1 LRDKRESAPVA
12 RVVTCNHEAF
22 MMGTITGEQKRV
34 TSRFFV
40 GDWFARWSRLSVE
53 FGLSQALGQST
64 ALISGLIY
72 VRLMPVDQYAVYA
85 ISLTSLAFIS
95 TGSDLGLTSSVNYF
109 WREGSRDQ
117 CSIEPI
123 IAAVQRLRWALLVL
137 ASFVSGALLLKA
149 IREQNLPIISVFAC
163 FGLVVG
169 TVSARLRA
177 TLDIQLM
184 RLEGM
189 QRESYYCEAAGSI
202 TRLLVAVAMIVTGI
216 TTALFGL
223 AGGLLG
229 SLAMWATVRG
239 FAGTP
244 RSKLHS
250 VESETWRKLLG
261 YVIPTG
267 FTTLVYMVQLPIVLW
282 LALTFGGKALLAE
295 TFAVGRIGAIYGLM
309 SVFVGAVIGPRLAR
323 ISDDARFV
331 RTAGLFL
338 LALVLLSVGAIMM
351 AYLAPTAL
359 LLLIGPKYAHL
370 DREVALTIAA
380 ASFDLLTAFLAMV
393 NRLRGWVRLESLTA
407 ACQAVIIFMLA
418 SHWSFHDTAS
428 AWSLIVIL
436 SGFSF
441 LWTGIT
447 YIVGLSAPA
456 VVKVR

>member
-1 LRDKRESAPVA
+1 
-12 RVVTCNHEAF
+12 
-22 MMGTITGEQKRV
+22 MMGTITGEQKRPA
-34 TSRFFV
+34 SRFMSLAV
-40 GDWFARWSRLSVE
+40 SDWFARWSRLSVE
-53 FGLSQALGQST
+53 FGLSQALGQSA

-72 VRLMPVDQYAVYA
+72 VRLMPVDQYALYA
-85 ISLTSLAFIS
+85 ISLTSLAVIS
-95 TGSDLGLTSSVNYF
+95 TGSDLGLTSSLNYF

-117 CSIEPI
+117 CGIEPI

-137 ASFVSGALLLKA
+137 ASFISGALLLKA
-149 IREQNLPIISVFAC
+149 TREQNLSMISVFAC

-189 QRESYYCEAAGSI
+189 QRKSYYCEAAGSI

-216 TTALFGL
+216 TTALFGV
-223 AGGLLG
+223 AGGLLA
-229 SLAMWATVRG
+229 SLSMWAAVRG

-244 RSKLHS
+244 RSKLQS

-261 YVIPTG
+261 YIIPTA
-267 FTTLVYMVQLPIVLW
+267 FTTVVYMVQLPVVLW

-309 SVFVGAVIGPRLAR
+309 SVFVDAVIGPRLAR
-323 ISDDARFV
+323 ISDDARFA
-331 RTAGLFL
+331 RMAGLFL

-351 AYLAPTAL
+351 AYLAPWAL

-370 DREVALTIAA
+370 DSEVVLTIAA
-380 ASFDLLTAFLAMV
+380 ASFDLLTAFLAMA
-393 NRLRGWVRLESLTA
+393 NRLRGWVRLESVTA
-407 ACQAVIIFMLA
+407 ACQAVIIFILA
-418 SHWSFHDTAS
+418 SHWSFHDAAS
-428 AWSLIVIL
+428 AWGLIVVL

-447 YIVGLSAPA
+447 SVVGLLAPA